1 MVVHSLFHKKEELVD
16 MERQNECNSGKLFV
30 YFEEPFWVLVF
41 ERVMKEG
48 LCSCKVTYGVEPKE
62 YDIKEFIEKN
72 YYNLT
77 FSPIIKTEKKKKI
90 ATNPKRMQRQ
100 IQKQMKAP
108 LVGTKSMQALKLLQ
122 ETNKTERKER
132 KKLAKEAFEQCVFE
146 KKQQKKK
153 QKHRG
158 R

>member
-1 MVVHSLFHKKEELVD
+1 
-16 MERQNECNSGKLFV
+16 MERQKECNSGKLFV

-41 ERVMKEG
+41 ERETKEG
-48 LCSCKVTYGVEPKE
+48 LSSCKVTYGAEPKE

-72 YYNLT
+72 YYNLK
-77 FSPIIKTEKKKKI
+77 FSPTVFLEKKKEL

-108 LVGTKSMQALKLLQ
+108 LIGTKSMQALKKLQ
-122 ETNKTERKER
+122 EANKVERKE
-132 KKLAKEAFEQCVFE
+132 KNKQVKEAFAQLLFE

>member
-1 MVVHSLFHKKEELVD
+1 
-16 MERQNECNSGKLFV
+16 MEWKNECNSGKLFV

-41 ERVMKEG
+41 ERETKEG
-48 LCSCKVTYGVEPKE
+48 LSSCKVTFGSEPKE
-62 YDIKEFIEKN
+62 YDIKEFIERN

-77 FSPIIKTEKKKKI
+77 FSPAVFIEKKKRL

-100 IQKQMKAP
+100 IQKQMNAP
-108 LVGTKSMQALKLLQ
+108 LVGTKSMQALKQLQ
-122 ETNKTERKER
+122 EAKKVERKE
-132 KKLAKEAFEQCVFE
+132 KKKQTKETFEQLLFE